1 MKNVTSILFLSLF
14 TLFSSPL
21 LWAEDKPAD
30 LDALL
35 KQVKRERVQEQQ
47 QNKLR
52 EAEFVTARD
61 DQEKLLA
68 EAKAQL
74 VFEEQRTRQLNQT
87 FQDYEQGLVEKE
99 RLLQE
104 KSGSLGELFGTVR
117 QMANDSRGI
126 IESSM
131 TSAQKPERGD
141 FLSAMAERKQQPT
154 IEELR
159 DFWILLQE
167 EMTESG
173 KVSHF
178 SVPII
183 TAEGK
188 VDEREVTRIGVFSAF
203 SEGKFLR
210 YLPETGSLVEL
221 GRQPVE
227 RLQTLVADFE
237 ATTDSAIQDV
247 VVDPTRGALMAL
259 LVQSPDLKE
268 RIQQGG
274 WIGYIILGLGAIGLL
289 IALQRFIFLT
299 VIGQGIAKQQNQ
311 TEVSIKNPLGRILSV
326 YSNDK
331 ENDIETLS
339 LKLDEAI
346 LREIPKIERG
356 LITLAVLAAIAPML
370 GLLGTVSGMIE
381 TFQSITLFGTGDPKL
396 MSGGISQALVTTEL
410 GLAVAIP
417 ILLIHSAISSK
428 SNRLVQ
434 ILDEESAALVA
445 RNAEKQNGISDK

>member
-1 MKNVTSILFLSLF
+1 MKQLLSIILLALFL
-14 TLFSSPL
+14 PMVH
-21 LWAEDKPAD
+21 AADKPAD

-35 KQVKRERVQEQQ
+35 KQVKREGVLEQQ

-61 DQEKLLA
+61 QQADLLA
-68 EAKAQL
+68 QAKNQL
-74 VFEEQRTRQLNQT
+74 AFEEQRTAQLNQS
-87 FQDYEQGLVEKE
+87 FQDYEKGLAEKE
-99 RLLQE
+99 SLLQE

-117 QMANDSRGI
+117 QMANDSRSVLEG
-126 IESSM
+126 SM
-131 TSAQKPERGD
+131 TSVQNKTRAE
-141 FLSAMAERKQQPT
+141 FLVTLTERKQQPT

-159 DFWILLQE
+159 QLWLVLQE

-173 KVSHF
+173 KVSQF
-178 SVPII
+178 ITPVI
-183 TAEGK
+183 TADGEVEQRK
-188 VDEREVTRIGVFSAF
+188 VTRIGVFTAF

-210 YLPETGSLVEL
+210 YLPETGNLVEL
-221 GRQPVE
+221 GRQPVD
-227 RLQTLVADFE
+227 RLRDLAAEFE
-237 ATTDSAIQDV
+237 ASSGTGLMPV
-247 VVDPTRGALMAL
+247 VVDPTRGAIMAL
-259 LVQSPDLKE
+259 LVQAPDLKE

-274 WIGYIILGLGAIGLL
+274 WIGFIILGLGLIGLL
-289 IALQRFIFLT
+289 IALQRFIYLSI
-299 VIGQGIAKQQNQ
+299 IGKGVAKQQKQ
-311 TEVSIKNPLGRILSV
+311 QEVSLKNPLGRILSV
-326 YSNDK
+326 YSDTVRQ
-331 ENDIETLS
+331 DVETLS

-417 ILLIHSAISSK
+417 LVFIHSAISGK

-445 RNAEKQNGISDK
+445 RNAEKQNGQSDK

>member
-1 MKNVTSILFLSLF
+1 MRFIIATVLLSAVLSL
-14 TLFSSPL
+14 SIQ
-21 LWAEDKPAD
+21 AADKPAD

-35 KQVKRERVQEQQ
+35 DQVKREGVLEQQ

-52 EAEFVTARD
+52 EATFVSARD
-61 DQEKLLA
+61 DQATLLA

-74 VFEEQRTRQLNQT
+74 AFEEQRTALLNQS
-87 FQDYEQGLVEKE
+87 FQDHEKGLAE
-99 RLLQE
+99 RENLLQE

-117 QMANDSRGI
+117 QISNDSRSVL
-126 IESSM
+126 ENSM
-131 TSAQKPERGD
+131 ISAQKPNRTE
-141 FLSAMAERKQQPT
+141 FLTAMAERKQQPT

-159 DFWILLQE
+159 NLWLMLQE

-173 KVSHF
+173 KVSRF
-178 SVPII
+178 TASII

-188 VDEREVTRIGVFSAF
+188 MEERHVTRVGVFSAF
-203 SEGKFLR
+203 SDGKFLR

-227 RLQTLVADFE
+227 RLRDLIADFE
-237 ATTDSAIQDV
+237 STTDETLMPV
-247 VVDPTRGALMAL
+247 VVDPTRGAIMAL
-259 LVQSPDLKE
+259 LVQAPDLKE
-268 RIQQGG
+268 RIEQGG
-274 WIGYIILGLGAIGLL
+274 WIGFIILGLGAIGLL
-289 IALQRFIFLT
+289 LAIQRFIYL
-299 VIGQGIAKQQNQ
+299 GITGRGVAQQQ
-311 TEVSIKNPLGRILSV
+311 KETTASLKNPLGRILSV
-326 YSNDK
+326 YNNGIQDV
-331 ENDIETLS
+331 ETLS

-356 LITLAVLAAIAPML
+356 LITLAMLAAIAPML

-417 ILLIHSAISSK
+417 LLLIHSAISSK

-434 ILDEESAALVA
+434 ILDEESAAIVA
-445 RNAEKQNGISDK
+445 RNAERLNGITDK

>member
-1 MKNVTSILFLSLF
+1 MRFIIATLLLSA
-14 TLFSSPL
+14 L
-21 LWAEDKPAD
+21 LAPSLHAADKPAD

-35 KQVKRERVQEQQ
+35 DKVQREGVLEQQ

-52 EAEFVTARD
+52 EANFVSERD
-61 DQEKLLA
+61 DQAKLLA

-74 VFEEQRTRQLNQT
+74 AFEEQRSTLLNQS
-87 FQDYEQGLVEKE
+87 FQDHEKGLTEKE
-99 RLLQE
+99 NLLQE

-117 QMANDSRGI
+117 QISNDSRSVL
-126 IESSM
+126 ENSM
-131 TSAQKPERGD
+131 VSAQKPERTE
-141 FLSAMAERKQQPT
+141 FLTAMAERKQQPT

-159 DFWILLQE
+159 TLWLMLQE

-173 KVSHF
+173 KVSRF
-178 SVPII
+178 NTSII

-188 VDEREVTRIGVFSAF
+188 MEARDVTRIGVFTAF
-203 SEGKFLR
+203 SDGKFLR

-221 GRQPVE
+221 GRQPVD
-227 RLQTLVADFE
+227 RLRTLITDFE
-237 ATTDSAIQDV
+237 STTNGELMPV
-247 VVDPTRGALMAL
+247 VVDPTRGAIMAL
-259 LVQSPDLKE
+259 LVQAPDFEE
-268 RIQQGG
+268 RIAQGG
-274 WIGYIILGLGAIGLL
+274 WIGFIILGLGAIGLL
-289 IALQRFIFLT
+289 LAIQRFIFL
-299 VIGQGIAKQQNQ
+299 GIAGRGIAQQQKQ
-311 TEVSIKNPLGRILSV
+311 TEPSLKNPLGRILSV
-326 YSNDK
+326 YSEGMQDV
-331 ENDIETLS
+331 ETLS

-356 LITLAVLAAIAPML
+356 LITLAMLAAIAPML

-417 ILLIHSAISSK
+417 LLLIHSAISSK

-434 ILDEESAALVA
+434 ILDEESAAIVA
-445 RNAEKQNGISDK
+445 RNAERLNASADK